1 LALPVGERFLPL
13 GDEAGTAPGDRPFR
27 PDVEG
32 LRAVAIALVV
42 LYHAGFPG
50 VTGGYVGVDVFFV
63 ISGFVITGL
72 LLRERVGT
80 GRTSVLDFYARRCRR
95 ILPAATLV
103 LLVTVV
109 ATYLLL
115 GSVSGNSTAD
125 DARWAAVFLSNF
137 HFKSLGANYFTSQGL
152 PSPLQNYWSLSVEE
166 QFYIVYPTF
175 FLLLIRAG
183 RRPSARKYLA
193 IALGVVIAASYG
205 LSIVLTHSHP
215 NAAYF
220 SPLTRAWELALGALV
235 AVATTRLKHIPARVA
250 AALTWGGLAAIALAA
265 VVFKTHTSYPGSLVA
280 VPVLGAALV
289 IAGGAAMPRSGA
301 ESLLGLS
308 PFRWLGKRSYSLY
321 LWHWPILVIA
331 VEHSGKPSLPLK
343 DNLVLVL
350 LALVISMASYRW
362 VENPVRHWRLPSR
375 RSVAAGVAL
384 VLAAVA
390 AFSFLISRNTVTPVV
405 RGVTPARDV
414 GVVLHQV
421 AAAARVTTVPES
433 VALAEYGAAY
443 PSSAFYVS
451 RTCWA
456 NINQARSS
464 ICDLGDPTGRELM
477 VLFGDSKALM
487 WTPAFEAIAKTD
499 HWRLILLVKVGCRA
513 AWVPG
518 AVQQQNHCPAWH
530 EWASKWVNQNDPNLL
545 VVSQLDTVSAQPAK
559 RRKLWRKG
567 LDELFNSFKVPTM
580 KEVLLGSTPTLA
592 QGGPVCLSVHRDDAQ
607 VCSSSARTS
616 VPRLSKVD
624 KETALAN
631 HVEYIDTT
639 PWFCSKIC
647 TPVVGN
653 YELYDTSGVHITSA
667 WAQYLQN
674 VIAESLSLP
683 PPTLAAA
690 SASG

>member
-1 LALPVGERFLPL
+1 LTVPVDERFLPL

-50 VTGGYVGVDVFFV
+50 VGGGYVGVDVFFV

-72 LLRERVGT
+72 LLRERAGT
-80 GRTSVLDFYARRCRR
+80 GRTSILGFYARRCRR

-115 GSVSGNSTAD
+115 GSVSGNATGD

-152 PSPLQNYWSLSVEE
+152 PSPLQNFWSLSVEE

-175 FLLLIRAG
+175 FLLLIHFG
-183 RRPSARKYLA
+183 RRASTRRYLA
-193 IALGVVIAASYG
+193 FALGVVIAASYI
-205 LSIVLTHSHP
+205 LSVVLTRSHP

-235 AVATTRLKHIPARVA
+235 AVATTRLKRIPARA
-250 AALTWGGLAAIALAA
+250 AAVLTWGGLAAIACSAL
-265 VVFKTHTSYPGSLVA
+265 VFKTHTPYPGSLVA
-280 VPVLGAALV
+280 VPVVGAALV
-289 IAGGAAMPRSGA
+289 IAGGAAMPGSGA
-301 ESLLGLS
+301 EKLLGLS

-331 VEHSGKPSLPLK
+331 VEHSGKRSLPLK
-343 DNLVLVL
+343 DNLALVL

-362 VENPVRHWRLPSR
+362 VENPVRHWRLPSWK
-375 RSVAAGVAL
+375 SVSAGVAL
-384 VLAAVA
+384 VLAVVA
-390 AFSFLISRNTVTPVV
+390 GFSYVISRNTVTPVLRTV
-405 RGVTPARDV
+405 VPARDV
-414 GVVLHQV
+414 GAVVDQV

-443 PSSAFYVS
+443 PSSAFFVS

-464 ICDLGDPTGRELM
+464 ICDLGDPSGSQLM
-477 VLFGDSKALM
+477 VLLGDSKALM
-487 WTPAFEAIAKTD
+487 WTPAFEAIARAD

-530 EWASKWVNQNDPNLL
+530 QWASKWVNQNDPNLL
-545 VVSQLDTVSAQPAK
+545 VVSQLDTVSAKPAK
-559 RRKLWRKG
+559 RRTLWREG
-567 LDELFNSFKVPTM
+567 LNDLFDSFKVPAM
-580 KEVLLGSTPTLA
+580 REVLLGSTPTLA

-607 VCSSSARTS
+607 VCSSTAGSS
-616 VPRLSKVD
+616 VPRLSRVD
-624 KETALAN
+624 KATALAD
-631 HVEYIDTT
+631 HVEYVDTT
-639 PWFCSKIC
+639 PWFCSKVC
-647 TPVVGN
+647 TPVVGS

-674 VIAESLSLP
+674 VVAESLSLP
-683 PPTLAAA
+683 PPTSSATG
-690 SASG
+690 ASG